1 MNASEGHPPL
11 NVAWSKLPH
20 PLSYS
25 SHDPETLKRGA
36 GGLACFLKGT
46 EFIVFGGDEK
56 LAWEVMFGKVNSA
69 TTAESGSTLGFSLA
83 GKKGTAAG
91 MNIASK

>member
-1 MNASEGHPPL
+1 MNSSEGHPPL

-25 SHDPETLKRGA
+25 SHEPEILKRGA

-46 EFIVFGGDEK
+46 EFIVIGGDEK
-56 LAWEVMFGKVNSA
+56 LACEVMFGKVHTA
-69 TTAESGSTLGFSLA
+69 AAAESGSTLGFSLA
-83 GKKGTAAG
+83 GKKAAAGG